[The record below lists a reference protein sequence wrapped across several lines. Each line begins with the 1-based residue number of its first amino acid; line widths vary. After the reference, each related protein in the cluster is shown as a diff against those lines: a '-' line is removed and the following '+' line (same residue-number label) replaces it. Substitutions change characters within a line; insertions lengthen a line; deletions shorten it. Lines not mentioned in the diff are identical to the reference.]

1 MTRQEQLIINDYC
14 EKEISNVVFE
24 LLHFL
29 TVNRLRTC
37 KAYVYET
44 NSYYVLRSYASYVAF
59 IRKSDGECFDVL
71 RMVYGYSSTS
81 ANHIVKFKNDYHAV
95 STQTW
100 REV

>member
-14 EKEISNVVFE
+14 VREISNVVFE
-24 LLHFL
+24 LDKVL

-37 KAYVYET
+37 SAYVYET
-44 NSYYVLRSYASYVAF
+44 YSYYVLKSYASYVAF

-71 RMVYGYSSTS
+71 RMVYGYTATS
-81 ANHIVKFKNDYHAV
+81 AQHIAKFKNDYHAI